1 MTGTGK
7 RYGIQILAGGKRL
20 KDTDP
25 ALCGNRPEVIWN
37 GRIYKYIICVSDD
50 LDEVR
55 KELRRVR
62 GQFEG
67 SFIVEIRGNDTIP
80 VK

>member
-1 MTGTGK
+1 M
-7 RYGIQILAGGKRL
+7 R
-20 KDTDP
+20 
-25 ALCGNRPEVIWN
+25 GNRPEVLWN

-62 GQFEG
+62 SQFEG
-67 SFIVEIRGNDTIP
+67 SFIVEIRGNDTVP